1 MQDSKPASRK
11 KTQKSSS
18 SVQVRKK
25 DTVISKTKIRKVATP
40 QYLLAIRRH
49 WFGLMSFYA
58 ILAFALVAF
67 FLFFVLLDDFSLG
80 NHILVAIPVV
90 AIIIAVVYAMSILIN
105 RIYWSNLITIDD
117 TEIRQ
122 VTREALFATK
132 YSVLGLANVEDVT
145 AVQHGFFAHLFNYGT
160 LTVETAGEQENFEFK
175 YCPRPEECA
184 KVLMQIREKY
194 LTENPEQT
202 LH

>member
-1 MQDSKPASRK
+1 MQDSKPVSRK

-18 SVQVRKK
+18 SVKARKK
-25 DTVISKTKIRKVATP
+25 DIITSKTKTKQVATP
-40 QYLLAIRRH
+40 QYLLIIRRH

-58 ILAFALVAF
+58 ILFFALVAF
-67 FLFFVLLDDFSLG
+67 FLFFVLLEDFRLG
-80 NHILVAIPVV
+80 NHTLVAIPVV
-90 AIIIAVVYAMSILIN
+90 AVIIAVVYMMSILIN
-105 RIYWSNLITIDD
+105 RIYWSNLLTIDD

-122 VTREALFATK
+122 VTREALFTTK

-145 AVQHGFFAHLFNYGT
+145 VVQNGFFAHAFNYGV
-160 LTVETAGEQENFEFK
+160 LNIETAGEQENFKFK
-175 YCPRPEECA
+175 YCPRAEECA

-194 LTENPEQT
+194 LTENSEQT